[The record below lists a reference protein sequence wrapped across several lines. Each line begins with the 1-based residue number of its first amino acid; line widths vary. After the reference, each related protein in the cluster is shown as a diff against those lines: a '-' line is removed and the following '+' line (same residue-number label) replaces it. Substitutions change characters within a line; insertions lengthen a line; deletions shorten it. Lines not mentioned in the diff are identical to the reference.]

1 MTILVHHRAVWE
13 IARDKTYIGTY
24 MRVARFS
31 SVTQSFP
38 TLCDPMDTRP
48 PCLSPTPGAYSHSC
62 PSSRWCHWTTSLPV
76 IPFSC
81 LRSFP
86 ETGSFPMS
94 LFITSVRVASR
105 VRVSSHSE
113 VASNPPNPREWL
125 VILSTGWSCLASS
138 GFWSCL
144 ESFHLSGL
152 FLLLH
157 PPWFKKTLLLSTL
170 KIYFSLYK
178 VGGVGEK
185 QPFSVPT
192 LSPLSSGNKVLRQL
206 KKLRLQHFQK
216 PSQGCR
222 ASESDHGSDAD
233 GPVLGLRPP
242 GVPLPS
248 LLRPLSSCFHV
259 AFEVT
264 L

>member
-1 MTILVHHRAVWE
+1 MTILVHHRALWE
-13 IARDKTYIGTY
+13 ITRDKTYIGTY

-48 PCLSPTPGAYSHSC
+48 TCPSPTHGAYSHSC
-62 PSSRWCHWTTSLPV
+62 PSSWWCHWTTSLPV

-81 LRSFP
+81 LRSFT
-86 ETGSFPMS
+86 ESGSFPMS
-94 LFITSVRVASR
+94 PFITSVRVASR

-125 VILSTGWSCLASS
+125 VILSTGWSCLASF
-138 GFWSCL
+138 GFWSSL

-185 QPFSVPT
+185 QSFSVPT

-206 KKLRLQHFQK
+206 KKLRLQHF
-216 PSQGCR
+216 
-222 ASESDHGSDAD
+222 
-233 GPVLGLRPP
+233 
-242 GVPLPS
+242 
-248 LLRPLSSCFHV
+248 
-259 AFEVT
+259 
-264 L
+264 